1 MSKREWKLS
10 LKDILISADKILT
23 YIQGIGRKEFFEDS
37 KTYDAVLR
45 NLEIIGEAA
54 KNIPDDIRVQYATVE
69 WKKFG
74 GLRDIAIHK
83 YFGINEDILWD
94 IVSNK
99 IPELKNNITEVINKI
114 DPSKD
119 TP

>member
-1 MSKREWKLS
+1 MPNRDWKLFIN
-10 LKDILISADKILT
+10 DILDCIKKIISYTDGMGQKH
-23 YIQGIGRKEFFEDS
+23 FFEDL

-54 KNIPDDIRVQYATVE
+54 KNIPDEIRKKYGNIE
-69 WKKFG
+69 WKKIA

-94 IVSNK
+94 IVSHK
-99 IPELKNNITEVINKI
+99 ISELETKITEIVNEEMK
-114 DPSKD
+114 S
-119 TP
+119 